1 VIDNH
6 FEKLLNPSWLK
17 FVEKLNNPT
26 GLHAFAQHE
35 TGVMKLVREME
46 KANQLSSLAFNNSK
60 IMTSIERLTNQNNF
74 VRSILRQS
82 ESMSKL
88 QRIVNSSPLT
98 EIYRQQSGT
107 EQLLS
112 KLNQLSS
119 FKALTQL
126 QNSPFS
132 GELPFDSTIG
142 VNTVPQIDASLL
154 EIDSQISEE
163 ISAATD
169 FNDLSETTKKILL
182 HVYYVY
188 FLPIFFI
195 CLSPY
200 IIESVDNV
208 RKGLQS
214 ISTASEVRSFSRS
227 PNKNFDRS
235 LLTGFRI
242 TTARSLRFRDGS
254 SMKAN
259 VLTELPIGTLVE
271 VIDKSNRSWLLVEV
285 EIDGSFEQGWVARRH
300 TVFFK

>member
-1 VIDNH
+1 VIDNN
-6 FEKLLNPSWLK
+6 FETVLKPSWLK
-17 FVEKLNNPT
+17 FVEKLNSPT
-26 GLHAFAQHE
+26 GIQAFAQHE
-35 TGVMKLVREME
+35 TGVMKFMREMD
-46 KANQLSSLAFNNSK
+46 KANHLSSLAFNNSK
-60 IMTSIERLTNQNNF
+60 ITTSIEQLTNQNNF
-74 VRSILRQS
+74 VRSTLRQS
-82 ESMSKL
+82 KSMSNL
-88 QRIVNSSPLT
+88 QRIINSSPLT

-132 GELPFDSTIG
+132 GELPFDATNG

-169 FNDLSETTKKILL
+169 FNDLSEKTKKLL
-182 HVYYVY
+182 NYLYHCY
-188 FLPIFFI
+188 FLPLVFI
-195 CLSPY
+195 CLSHD
-200 IIESVDNV
+200 IVESVDNV

-227 PNKNFDRS
+227 SNKNFDRS

-242 TTARSLRFRDGS
+242 TTARSLRFRDGA

-259 VLTELPIGTLVE
+259 ILTELPIGTLVE